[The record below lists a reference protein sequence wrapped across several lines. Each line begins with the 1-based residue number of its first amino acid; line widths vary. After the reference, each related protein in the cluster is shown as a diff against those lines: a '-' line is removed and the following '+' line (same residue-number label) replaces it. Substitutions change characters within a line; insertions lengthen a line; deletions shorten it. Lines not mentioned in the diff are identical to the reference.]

1 MTLRFHLQSS
11 NQDAKFS
18 TIPTTGGLPASTIHV
33 GSGMA
38 NGYSLNA
45 PRLRKTYRLPGP
57 NHLGWWATL
66 ALIGSILLHVV
77 FFLALDRMKI
87 AFKFDEA
94 QELSTRQIDVRRVE
108 VRPPEAERSLPPE
121 EIIIP
126 PKNSASLLDEV
137 DLLNKLPKDQEIDI
151 KPEVTQAEYALKMQ
165 TPAVQGTPETVA
177 PDTASGFEVDTE
189 MTDLGR
195 QPDLIKPAEIGQITV
210 DPGTSQVDESDIGK
224 FTEDLIQRG
233 ANGKTAVGTLDGMT
247 SLDSMLDL
255 PSNILLNKKT
265 MLPSDLLFDF
275 NSSELRESAKVG
287 LMKLCL
293 LIDRNPNLYCW
304 IEGHTD
310 LVGGDEFN
318 LDLSIK
324 RSQAVKNYLTQSLH
338 VDASK
343 IITRG
348 FGRYEP
354 IITTG
359 NTEQQAVNRRVE
371 VRMRQTP
378 PPTDQIKIQPK
389 KASVVDETPAPSA
402 ILVKPRRAI
411 PVPHAPAQK
420 PPAAP

>member
-1 MTLRFHLQSS
+1 
-11 NQDAKFS
+11 
-18 TIPTTGGLPASTIHV
+18 
-33 GSGMA
+33 MA
-38 NGYSLNA
+38 NGYPLNDS
-45 PRLRKTYRLPGP
+45 RLRKTYRLPGP
-57 NHLGWWATL
+57 NHLGWWAAL
-66 ALIGSILLHVV
+66 AMIGSILLHVV

-94 QELSTRQIDVRRVE
+94 HELSTRQIDVRQVE
-108 VRPPEAERSLPPE
+108 VRPSDAERSLPPE
-121 EIIIP
+121 DVITP

-151 KPEVTQAEYALKMQ
+151 KPEVSQAEYALKMQ
-165 TPAVQGTPETVA
+165 APAVQGAPEAVA
-177 PDTASGFEVDTE
+177 PDTSSGFEVDTDLP
-189 MTDLGR
+189 DLGR
-195 QPDLIKPAEIGQITV
+195 QPDLIKPAEAGQITV
-210 DPGTSQVDESDIGK
+210 DPGISQVDDSDMGK
-224 FTEDLIQRG
+224 FTEDIIQHG
-233 ANGKTAVGTLDGMT
+233 ANGQAAAGTLDGMT
-247 SLDSMLDL
+247 SLDSLLDL

-324 RSQAVKNYLTQSLH
+324 RSQAVKTYLTHSLH
-338 VDASK
+338 LDASK

-354 IITTG
+354 IVITG
-359 NTEQQAVNRRVE
+359 NAEQQAVNRRVE

-378 PPTDQIKIQPK
+378 PPKDQIKIEPK
-389 KASVVDETPAPSA
+389 KASVVEETPAPKA
-402 ILVKPRRAI
+402 IIIKPSRAI
-411 PVPHAPAQK
+411 PVPEDRTEI
-420 PPAAP
+420 PAAEPEIPRAIPRAVPVE

>member
-1 MTLRFHLQSS
+1 M
-11 NQDAKFS
+11 
-18 TIPTTGGLPASTIHV
+18 P
-33 GSGMA
+33 

-66 ALIGSILLHVV
+66 AMIGSILLHVV

-94 QELSTRQIDVRRVE
+94 HELSTRQIDVRQVE
-108 VRPPEAERSLPPE
+108 VRPTDAERSLPPE
-121 EIIIP
+121 DIITP

-137 DLLNKLPKDQEIDI
+137 DLLAKLPKDQDIDI
-151 KPEVTQAEYALKMQ
+151 KPDVSQAEYALKMQ
-165 TPAVQGTPETVA
+165 TPAVQGAPENVA
-177 PDTASGFEVDTE
+177 PDTSSGFEVDTDLP
-189 MTDLGR
+189 DLGR
-195 QPDLIKPAEIGQITV
+195 QPDLIKPAEVGQITV
-210 DPGTSQVDESDIGK
+210 DPGMSQVDESDMGK
-224 FTEDLIQRG
+224 FTEDLIQHG
-233 ANGKTAVGTLDGMT
+233 ANGKTAGGTLDGMT
-247 SLDSMLDL
+247 SLDSLLDL

-293 LIDRNPNLYCW
+293 LIDRNPDLYCW

-318 LDLSIK
+318 LELSIK
-324 RSQAVKNYLTQSLH
+324 RSQAVKNYLIRSLR

-359 NTEQQAVNRRVE
+359 NAEQQAVNRRVE

-378 PPTDQIKIQPK
+378 PPIDQIKIQPR
-389 KASVVDETPAPSA
+389 KASVVDEGPAPRA
-402 ILVKPRRAI
+402 ILVKPARAI
-411 PVPHAPAQK
+411 PVPEDLTEI
-420 PPAAP
+420 PAAEPEIPRAIPRAEPVE